1 MSRDLLSQ
9 GVSSLVAQKASEE
22 GGGILVAAA
31 KTTASIA
38 ASNPLA
44 AGILVGVAGIAAAAA
59 LISHEVAL
67 YKKAEHEAEIQ
78 RIISIWEE
86 SGLKALGLHPPFE
99 FIGENREKIKTNC
112 FEKKRGRDT
121 ALRDP
126 LPLELINY
134 RVKIDEAMR
143 GLRNYIE
150 NASHGSGT
158 GMSTLVSHYLLN
170 LLESEALRF
179 EGRDQ
184 EITLTTALSNF
195 VCSYAHDEDSKHT
208 QRISFLSH
216 VFLSLDEACDGLKR
230 HQKSKPF
237 VEIIQETLG
246 TLRDSGD
253 QLIRFLVK
261 VVTPNRDWNIIDHQK
276 LELLK
281 AGIVAP
287 NAHERLFLFIPHP
300 RNREDK
306 IPSTFMDSWFHL
318 LIQYYETSRD
328 PDSSTIQTPP
338 MSAFT
343 VPSVEE
349 FTENARKWRTIFEGS
364 DNFITRELDPNE
376 PDPAK
381 KTLVPVRDIAKIR
394 QRVCFIADICAL
406 LHITST
412 LQAHFTGLH
421 HFANSFGINAAQA
434 NEYENYYTAL
444 WKVCRKLINQIEHIK
459 NEYQKIKAGSRQM
472 PIVSHLQFQR
482 EFLKL
487 MEEMGEKIKQ
497 SKLGI
502 EQSRKRFNGAQHPT
516 ASGTEHILTTR
527 IQETLTAYNMVMD
540 PFDPVAFAVVHPSA
554 APDDDHAAHPILDR
568 SEINGTP
575 IDDDALSVSPSEP
588 IDHVRVSRPLPQEPV
603 LTTDVIH
610 EIYRGKCKH
619 TSLVQTGIFGLRNN
633 TTPEKAIADLRERA
647 KKNPN
652 GASAS
657 TIHELETTGRIARV
671 ANAN

>member
-1 MSRDLLSQ
+1 MTREM
-9 GVSSLVAQKASEE
+9 VTSLIAQKTAEE
-22 GGGILVAAA
+22 GGGLLATAA

-44 AGILVGVAGIAAAAA
+44 AGILAGIAGIAAAAA
-59 LISHEVAL
+59 LVSHEVAL

-78 RIISIWEE
+78 RIISFWED

-126 LPLELINY
+126 LPLELISY

-143 GLRNYIE
+143 SLQNYIK

-184 EITLTTALSNF
+184 EIALTTALSSF
-195 VCSYAHDEDSKHT
+195 ICSYAHDEKSKHT
-208 QRISFLSH
+208 QRIAFLSH

-237 VEIIQETLG
+237 IEILQETLG

-253 QLIRFLVK
+253 QLIRFIIK
-261 VVTPNRDWNIIDHQK
+261 IITPNHDWSMVDQQK

-287 NAHERLFLFIPHP
+287 NAHERLFLCIPHP
-300 RNREDK
+300 RNHEDR
-306 IPSTFMDSWFHL
+306 IPSTFMDAWFHH

-328 PDSSTIQTPP
+328 PDSSDIQAPP
-338 MSAFT
+338 MCAFT
-343 VPSVEE
+343 VPPIEVFE
-349 FTENARKWRTIFEGS
+349 ENARKWRAIFENS
-364 DNFITRELDPNE
+364 DNFITRELDSNE
-376 PDPAK
+376 ANPSK
-381 KTLVPVRDIAKIR
+381 KTLVPIRDIVKIR

-412 LQAHFTGLH
+412 LQTHFTGLH
-421 HFANSFGINAAQA
+421 HFANSFGTNAAQA

-444 WKVCRKLINQIEHIK
+444 WKVCRKLTNQVEHIK
-459 NEYQKIKAGSRQM
+459 NQYQKIKAGSRQM

-482 EFLKL
+482 DFLKL
-487 MEEMGEKIKQ
+487 IEEMGEKIRQ

-502 EQSRKRFNGAQHPT
+502 DQSRKRFNAAQHP
-516 ASGTEHILTTR
+516 AAAGTEHILTTR
-527 IQETLTAYNMVMD
+527 IQETLILYNMVID
-540 PFDPVAFAVVHPSA
+540 AFDPVAFAVVHPA
-554 APDDDHAAHPILDR
+554 AEPDNENAARPILDR
-568 SEINGTP
+568 SDITSTP
-575 IDDDALSVSPSEP
+575 HDDDLLSFAPSEP
-588 IDHVRVSRPLPQEPV
+588 IERTTPRSQPLPQQSE
-603 LTTDVIH
+603 LTVDAIH
-610 EIYRGKCKH
+610 AIYKTKYKH
-619 TSLVQTGIFGLRNN
+619 TSLAQLSIFSRGK
-633 TTPEKAIADLRERA
+633 TVEKVLTDLKERA
-647 KKNPN
+647 EKNPN
-652 GASAS
+652 GASAN
-657 TIHELETTGRIARV
+657 TIRELEKRGQIPRMVTVR
-671 ANAN
+671 